1 MGFSHQGL
9 GQNGIPQ
16 GDLNC
21 IADVGIE
28 DVWESLEELEQ
39 TINMPECSGITAAPG
54 ISSFSPKVHGT
65 TFVAFACVNEKRY
78 YSLNPKNI
86 IISSWFVLQFD

>member
-1 MGFSHQGL
+1 MDFSHQGL
-9 GQNGIPQ
+9 GQNDIPQ

-21 IADVGIE
+21 SVDVGIE

-65 TFVAFACVNEKRY
+65 TFVAFACERKEILLPQ
-78 YSLNPKNI
+78 SKNI